1 MRRFLVRSTLTVVP
15 LALLACADDDGIS
28 AANSRPVSLSIA
40 GAPIAML
47 AGDTA
52 LLGATSLTANGE
64 AVPAGDVAWATSD
77 SAIATF
83 IAPGKLVATGHGP
96 VRITATAAG
105 LSARHDLS
113 VVLATAERRLAYAFA
128 HEETPSAAYQ
138 PMRAFA
144 YNGTGGAIRIER
156 SSIGRYRVTFE
167 RLARVDSSF
176 REVVLVTA
184 YGSAGERCHIEDWGN
199 AQNQRD
205 LEAGVACYLGN
216 GAPVDSRFTTLV
228 VGSRALPG
236 RHGFASIVAGA
247 PEGASTAAPNAFS
260 SSGQRVAVDRS
271 AAGSYLVHM
280 NAPRTTLP
288 ENYFIST
295 VGGAPDLCKVASWNQ
310 GEWASVVCYAASGA
324 HTDARFSLL
333 MVEEGRPGKRFA
345 IAWANDPT
353 AAIDQPYVP
362 PAMYQR
368 STAGLP
374 ARITRLGVG
383 EYAVEFP
390 GLANGGATAEIVQV
404 SPFGSGLTTCQLQGW
419 TEDTGSTLRVQ
430 VRCWNRA
437 SNVRED
443 GQFTVLVLE

>member
-1 MRRFLVRSTLTVVP
+1 MRRFLVRSTLAVVP
-15 LALLACADDDGIS
+15 LALLACADDDGVS
-28 AANSRPVSLSIA
+28 VAESRPVTLSIA
-40 GAPIAML
+40 SAPISMFT
-47 AGDTA
+47 GDTA
-52 LLGATSLTANGE
+52 TLGATTLDGNGR
-64 AVPAGDVAWATSD
+64 GVAPGIVSWTTSD
-77 SAIATF
+77 STIAAF
-83 IAPGKLVATGHGP
+83 VAPGTLVATGHGT

-105 LSARHDLS
+105 LTAQHDIAIA
-113 VVLATAERRLAYAFA
+113 LATAERRLAYAFA
-128 HEETPSAAYQ
+128 HEEAPSAAYQ

-156 SSIGRYRVTFE
+156 STIGRYRVTFE
-167 RLARVDSSF
+167 RLARVDSSL

-184 YGSAGERCHIEDWGN
+184 YGSAGERCHIEEWGN
-199 AQNQRD
+199 TPNQRD
-205 LEAGVACYLGN
+205 LEARVACYLGN
-216 GAPVDSRFTTLV
+216 GDPVDSRFTTLV

-236 RHGFASIVAGA
+236 RHGFASLAASA

-260 SSGQRVAVDRS
+260 SSGQPVAVDRS

-324 HTDARFSLL
+324 HTDARFSIL

-437 SNVRED
+437 SNARED